1 MGSLDGGWSIWWLV
15 KNGALIVVRCGADQ
29 PATMPGLEGGSGDV
43 QQTGDLMLIEE
54 TVRPQASETI
64 RQAIVA
70 TYVGDNARMEA

>member
-1 MGSLDGGWSIWWLV
+1 
-15 KNGALIVVRCGADQ
+15 
-29 PATMPGLEGGSGDV
+29 MPGLEGGGGDV
-43 QQTGDLMLIEE
+43 QEAGDLMLIEE